1 MPSKAHGHIDQDPNK
16 NDSLVGADSALGAS
30 YLDKLADDEQG
41 IKRNDSSILKFNES
55 INQPMISKSLNTS
68 YLRNAIAKAR
78 KAELGLKVNRQGS
91 DTVKNGK
98 IKKQIINIGF
108 LTSVPKRGKMIDT
121 QKYIR

>member
-41 IKRNDSSILKFNES
+41 MKRKDSSMLKFNES

-78 KAELGLKVNRQGS
+78 KAELGLKVNLQGS
-91 DTVKNGK
+91 DHAKNGK
-98 IKKQIINIGF
+98 IKK
-108 LTSVPKRGKMIDT
+108 
-121 QKYIR
+121 

>member
-1 MPSKAHGHIDQDPNK
+1 MPSKAHGHIDQDLNK

-30 YLDKLADDEQG
+30 YLDKFDEQG
-41 IKRNDSSILKFNES
+41 MKRNDSSMLKFNES

-78 KAELGLKVNRQGS
+78 KAELGLKINRQGS
-91 DTVKNGK
+91 DHAKNGK